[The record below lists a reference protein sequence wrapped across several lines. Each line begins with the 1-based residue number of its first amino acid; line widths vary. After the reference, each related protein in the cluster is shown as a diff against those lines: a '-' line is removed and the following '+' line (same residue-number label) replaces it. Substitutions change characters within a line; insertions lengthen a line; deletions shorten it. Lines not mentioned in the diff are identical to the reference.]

1 MELEARNNFLQSQ
14 LETVQ
19 KNLQEAQKNLH
30 QKTQELA
37 TEVQVTRQLDKILTE
52 LRQKL
57 KKREWHNHLNEV
69 EYDPPTKNLN
79 ILSRLRAL

>member
-14 LETVQ
+14 LETV
-19 KNLQEAQKNLH
+19 QKNLH

-52 LRQKL
+52 LQQKL
-57 KKREWHNHLNEV
+57 KKRVLAHWHNHLNEV